1 MVIIGAMADRSSEQ
15 ETAGDDTRAR
25 LLRAAADVFAERG
38 YAGAGVAEIARRA
51 GLTTGAIY
59 SQFADKSGLLLEAID
74 AASTHEVRAVLQG
87 TRPPRDSATD
97 ILATIG
103 SHLVEPVDDGGQ
115 SLLLEAF
122 VAARRDP
129 ELAAMLRQR
138 IGDQDGWLA
147 KLVDEAKADGTVD
160 AGLDTDAIVTLCHS
174 IALGFL
180 LFRSIE
186 RDLPSPPAWRG
197 VIDRLVVAAAS
208 NPQTEA

>member
-1 MVIIGAMADRSSEQ
+1 MAERSTESEP
-15 ETAGDDTRAR
+15 AGDDTRGR

-74 AASTHEVRAVLQG
+74 AVSTHEVRAVLQG
-87 TRPPRDSATD
+87 TQPHDRPTD

-103 SHLVEPVDDGGQ
+103 SHLVETADDGGQ

-160 AGLDTDAIVTLCHS
+160 AALDTDAIVTLCHS

-186 RDLPSPPAWRG
+186 RDLPSPLAWRG
-197 VIDRLVVAAAS
+197 VIDRLVVAAATKS
-208 NPQTEA
+208 TQMEG